1 MAEFQV
7 QVEQRDAGAIA
18 RLRGNADNAHADDVR
33 RKLTDLLER
42 RSRRVVIDLSELAF
56 IASLVIGE
64 LLTFRREIQAY
75 GGELRLAGPAAN
87 VEDVFRTTRLV
98 ELFPV
103 FPDAEQALC
112 EDHPDTTR

>member
-1 MAEFQV
+1 MTDFQV
-7 QVEQRDAGAIA
+7 EVEQRDAGAIA
-18 RLRGNADNAHADDVR
+18 RLQGSAENAHADDVR
-33 RKLTDLLER
+33 KKLAGLLER
-42 RSRRVVIDLSELAF
+42 RSRRVVIDLSQLAF

-103 FPDAEQALC
+103 FPDAEQALT
-112 EDHPDTTR
+112 DDQPKNT